1 MENKII
7 VAYVGITGIRSED
20 ISDYVEKIVMKIMP
34 RSIDAEVIGIPVQ
47 SFDTRIECINPKY
60 ITDADLINEHQELM
74 KKINE
79 QLQFQLD
86 ELKQNKN
93 EQKT

>member
-7 VAYVGITGIRSED
+7 VVYVGVAGIRSED
-20 ISDYVEKIVMKIMP
+20 ISEYVEKLVMKIIP
-34 RSIDAEVIGIPVQ
+34 RTVEAEVIGIPVQ
-47 SFDTRIECINPKY
+47 SFDTKIECINPKY
-60 ITDADLINEHQELM
+60 ITDVDLINEHQGLM

-86 ELKQNKN
+86 ELKKN
-93 EQKT
+93 INE

>member
-7 VAYVGITGIRSED
+7 VAYVGIAGIRSED
-20 ISDYVEKIVMKIMP
+20 ISDYVEKVVMKIMP

-47 SFDTRIECINPKY
+47 SFDTKIECINPKY
-60 ITDADLINEHQELM
+60 ITDADLIKEHEEVM

-86 ELKQNKN
+86 ELKKNNN